1 MKIELLWYNP
11 VEKEYQ
17 IGDRASYKSLMN
29 NSNEPENFIIFE
41 KFCNMNTRLRNKI
54 VSKIAML
61 NSYRKSTTLAF

>member
-1 MKIELLWYNP
+1 MRIELLWYNP

-17 IGDRASYKSLMN
+17 IGDKASYKNLMD

-41 KFCNMNTRLRNKI
+41 KFCNMNNRLRNKI

-61 NSYRKSTTLAF
+61 NRYRKNTTLAF